1 MVFGAG
7 TFCTAIVWG
16 LACPT
21 GLDRVGSRVADSCSG
36 RSGIAHTDFHDAPS
50 SRAMKPTNLHWRE
63 RLRKSLPDRDGLS
76 AHPWLQP
83 VANRLLHP
91 QLWRFQHEAVARGVA
106 VGTFWAF
113 VIPFAQIVVAAAHC
127 TWWRANIPA
136 AAAMTMVTNPLT
148 IGFWLWLAYQTGALV
163 LGQPMVQPPSV
174 GGGASSWL
182 SEFGWPTVLGMGLFA
197 IGGAS
202 LGYVGVKLVWR
213 LRVSMK
219 LRTRRS
225 GH

>member
-1 MVFGAG
+1 MNR
-7 TFCTAIVWG
+7 
-16 LACPT
+16 
-21 GLDRVGSRVADSCSG
+21 D
-36 RSGIAHTDFHDAPS
+36 
-50 SRAMKPTNLHWRE
+50 KPQWRQ
-63 RLRKSLPDRDGLS
+63 RFSKSLPDRDALS

-91 QLWRFQHEAVARGVA
+91 QLWRLQHESVARGVA

-163 LGQPMVQPPSV
+163 LGEPAVQITATS
-174 GGGASSWL
+174 GGATSWL
-182 SEFGWPTVLGMGLFA
+182 AEFGWPTVLGMGMFA
-197 IGGAS
+197 VGGAA
-202 LGYVGVKLVWR
+202 LGYVGVKLIWR
-213 LRVSMK
+213 FRIWQK
-219 LRTRRS
+219 RRARLS
-225 GH
+225 QASP